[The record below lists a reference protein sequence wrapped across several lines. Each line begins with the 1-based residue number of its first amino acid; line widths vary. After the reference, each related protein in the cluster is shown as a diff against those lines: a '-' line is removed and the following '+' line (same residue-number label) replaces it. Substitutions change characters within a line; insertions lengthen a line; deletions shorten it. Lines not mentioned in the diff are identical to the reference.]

1 MCLFLVAWCPQLES
15 FHWRQALDLA
25 KASKA
30 SPAKGQPIDAIEA
43 VKGLGCGA
51 PQRVLVSKGVGA
63 GLLKGDIGVT
73 YGFVSAIYIY
83 TEDT

>member
-1 MCLFLVAWCPQLES
+1 MLQIYLHDVLVFICLASPLES

-43 VKGLGCGA
+43 VKGLGCRA
-51 PQRVLVSKGVGA
+51 PQRVLV
-63 GLLKGDIGVT
+63 
-73 YGFVSAIYIY
+73 
-83 TEDT
+83 